1 MTVARRL
8 AFLVI
13 SLTAIV
19 GIVAAQSAPKQK
31 VTEKRSLDSKE
42 TKPLGQ
48 DHLSADKIVPPLAEQ
63 QSAPIS
69 NTQTAKSGED
79 IEIQRKL
86 VKFTKWLAI
95 VGALQFLALIVLR
108 QKAMPKPLR
117 IARRLAKPM
126 RKLLEKQLST

>member
-69 NTQTAKSGED
+69 DTQTAKSGED

-95 VGALQFLALIVLR
+95 VGALQFLALIVQAVVFGHTLR
-108 QKAMPKPLR
+108 QMRDTAERELR
-117 IARRLAKPM
+117 AYVCVSNA
-126 RKLLEKQLST
+126 